1 MNTEIIVNVT
11 DHETRVA
18 LIENRVLS
26 EIFIERGDET
36 NITGNIYK
44 GVVQRVL
51 PGMQAA
57 FVDINL
63 DQAAFLYVDDVTPQK
78 NHDDVDNLGKEEVSE
93 TPFNPEEADS
103 DFIPIRKPNVKIE
116 ELISEGQQI
125 MVQVVKS
132 PIGSKGPRITSHISL
147 PGRYLV
153 LMPTVNHVGISRR
166 IEDKN
171 ERSRLKS
178 IILQYRQRE
187 YGYIARTAGEGISE
201 EKIVNEMKLLEI
213 SWQNI
218 QKKTD
223 ISTAPCLIHKDLIV
237 TLRTIRDHLIHD
249 ANKLIIDSYI
259 AYKSVKSFIE
269 TIIPDLKITVEYYDK
284 AEPIFDYYNI
294 ENEINRSMQKKVWLK
309 SGGYIIIEHT
319 EALVAIDVNTGR
331 YIGRHDF
338 EETVLKINLEA
349 IEEIARQIRLR
360 NIGGI
365 IIIDFIDMEQFAN
378 REKVYQS
385 LKEILKKDK
394 SKTTILPMS
403 DMGLI
408 QMTRKRVTKSL
419 LKMMC
424 EPCFYCQGDGM
435 LLSKQTVCFDIFRE
449 ILRGATD
456 IIGHTL
462 KIRVN
467 PQVSDMLKGKEKNL
481 VFYLQNRLGKNIEII
496 SDSSFHIEDF
506 DIRESFEKASH

>member
-51 PGMQAA
+51 PGMQAS

-63 DQAAFLYVDDVTPQK
+63 DQAAFLYVDDVIPHK
-78 NHDDVDNLGKEEVSE
+78 NQDDDECLIQEETSNSFNHSNDIDSE
-93 TPFNPEEADS
+93 TIHF
-103 DFIPIRKPNVKIE
+103 RKPNIKIE
-116 ELISEGQQI
+116 DLISEGQQI

-171 ERSRLKS
+171 ERARLKS
-178 IILQYRQRE
+178 IIMQYRQKE
-187 YGYIARTAGEGISE
+187 YGYIARTAGEGMSE
-201 EKIVNEMKLLEI
+201 EKLINEMKILET

-223 ISTAPCLIHKDLIV
+223 LSTAPCLIHKDLIV
-237 TLRTIRDHLIHD
+237 TLRTIRDHLIYD
-249 ANKLIIDSYI
+249 ANKLIIDSYL
-259 AYKSVKSFIE
+259 AYKSVKSFID

-284 AEPIFDYYNI
+284 PEPIFDYYNI
-294 ENEINRSMQKKVWLK
+294 ENEINRSLQKKVWLK

-349 IEEIARQIRLR
+349 IDEIARQIRLR

-365 IIIDFIDMEQFAN
+365 IIIDFIDMENYAN
-378 REKVYQS
+378 REKVYLT
-385 LKEILKKDK
+385 LKEVFKKDK

-449 ILRGATD
+449 ILRGAAD
-456 IIGHTL
+456 IIGNTL

-467 PQVSDMLKGKEKNL
+467 PQVYDMLKGKEKNL
-481 VFYLQNRLGKNIEII
+481 IFYLQNKLGKNFDII
-496 SDSSFHIEDF
+496 SDNSFHLEDF
-506 DIRESFEKASH
+506 DIREAFEKSTR